1 MNSGRESPISWCVF
15 DLENKSKEIKTLE
28 ERAAASSFWDD
39 PNRAKLDMRR
49 LTGLVEEVGEWR
61 DLDGRA
67 RTIEELADLALEEK
81 DESLVGTLTA
91 DVTEITENLN
101 NLEFELTFSDE
112 HDVRNAIVAIHAGA
126 GGVESQDWVS
136 MILRMYVRWAEKRG
150 FGTDVLDMS
159 PGEEA
164 GIKSTVLQ
172 ISGDYAYGYMKSERG
187 VHRLVRMSPFDADH
201 ARHTSFSLVEALPE
215 AEEGVDVEVDLA
227 DVKVEVFRAGGA
239 GGQSVQKNSTA
250 VRLTHMPTGI
260 KVSCQNERSQHQNK
274 VIAMRILM
282 ARLAD
287 QERQLRAEEVARLK
301 GEHVSPEWGN
311 QIRSYVLQPYKMVKD
326 HRTNFQTSNA
336 EAVLDGELDEFMGAY
351 LTSTLGDVQSNKT
364 DPKS

>member
-1 MNSGRESPISWCVF
+1 MRKLTSLMEEVEEWLG
-15 DLENKSKEIKTLE
+15 LE
-28 ERAAASSFWDD
+28 ERA
-39 PNRAKLDMRR
+39 
-49 LTGLVEEVGEWR
+49 
-61 DLDGRA
+61 
-67 RTIEELADLALEEK
+67 RTSEELIDLALEEK
-81 DESLVGTLTA
+81 DNSLFDTLGA
-91 DVTEITENLN
+91 DVAEITERLDG
-101 NLEFELTFSDE
+101 LEFKLAFSDE
-112 HDVRNAIVAIHAGA
+112 HDARNAIVAIHAGA

-136 MILRMYVRWAEKRG
+136 MLLRMYARWAESRG
-150 FGTDVLDMS
+150 FGADVLDMS
-159 PGEEA
+159 PGEEG

-172 ISGDYAYGYMKSERG
+172 VSGDYAYGYMRSERG

-215 AEEGVDVEVDLA
+215 AEEGVDVEVDPG

-274 VIAMRILM
+274 AIAMRILL
-282 ARLAD
+282 ARLAER
-287 QERQLRAEEVARLK
+287 ERQLRAEEVAKLK

-336 EAVLDGELDEFMGAY
+336 EAVLDGQLDEFMRAY
-351 LTSTLGDVQSNKT
+351 LTSTLGDSDGEST
-364 DPKS
+364 GPKR